1 MFLWKKKKYRIVFY
15 TTNEDEHESIKDQ
28 LTNVVWQS
36 QEVALKKLIRCLSLL
51 KNFELYIRVHPVSD
65 KRKSLND
72 QNKWQKF
79 ENGKNIFVVPYDG
92 KINSYELLDTA
103 NLVVTYGGNIGIEAV
118 YWGKNVITLRNAIYS
133 KGKLIFEPKN
143 FNELKK
149 YIINL
154 EFLRKPLNKKKLSL
168 MHITLWF
175 LAKNLNFLN
184 IVILRSVFIK
194 MNQLVI

>member
-79 ENGKNIFVVPYDG
+79 E
-92 KINSYELLDTA
+92 
-103 NLVVTYGGNIGIEAV
+103 IG
-118 YWGKNVITLRNAIYS
+118 
-133 KGKLIFEPKN
+133 
-143 FNELKK
+143 
-149 YIINL
+149 
-154 EFLRKPLNKKKLSL
+154 
-168 MHITLWF
+168 
-175 LAKNLNFLN
+175 
-184 IVILRSVFIK
+184 
-194 MNQLVI
+194 